1 MIPDKAVADYV
12 ISTLQ
17 SAAVATA
24 GAAAAVVLGH

>member
-24 GAAAAVVLGH
+24 GAAAVVLGH